1 MKNITGF
8 TVFVIICCG
17 VQAVSAQEKTEKS
30 YIMSL
35 SYLFGF
41 VYGQAEE
48 VVYPSSE
55 YKAELLSQL
64 LWDMKPVFYNGLSLD
79 LSRAQPTERWG
90 FFSNLSLK
98 YGIPG
103 KSGNMEDRD
112 WMSREND
119 ALTNFSSHDNVTREL
134 FFFDAS
140 AGYSFSLVRF
150 LLLRPFIN
158 VSYMR
163 FRFSGMDGYYI
174 YARSLGDDKY
184 ASINENPDKGPFS
197 GKVINYTQEW
207 LYTAPGLS
215 LGLYFLDHVL
225 AELSFQI
232 SPLILCSGLDE
243 HLVRP
248 QKIQFRDSMQGG
260 LFLETGAQ
268 FAFFLAEWFSF
279 SIECSWRYA
288 QKTRGVSYERSYGS
302 GYYMRNGTAGSGL
315 SILDTGIS
323 LKIRL

>member
-1 MKNITGF
+1 MKIITGF

-35 SYLFGF
+35 SYQFGF

-48 VVYPSSE
+48 VVYPAPQ

-64 LWDMKPVFYNGLSLD
+64 LWDMKPVLYNGLTLD
-79 LSRAQPTERWG
+79 FSPASAEQSG
-90 FFSNLSLK
+90 FFAKFSLK

-103 KSGNMEDRD
+103 NSGRMEDRD

-134 FFFDAS
+134 FFLDAR
-140 AGYSFSLVRF
+140 AGYSFFPIRF
-150 LLLRPFIN
+150 LLLKPFIN

-163 FRFSGMDGYYI
+163 FRFSGMDGYSI
-174 YARSLGDDKY
+174 YARPLEDGKY
-184 ASINENPDKGPFS
+184 APINEDPDTGQFS

-207 LYTAPGLS
+207 LYAAPGLS
-215 LGLYFLDHVL
+215 LGLSFLDHFL

-243 HLVRP
+243 HLYGTK
-248 QKIQFRDSMQGG
+248 KIQYRDNMHGG

-268 FAFFLAEWFSF
+268 FAFSPVEWLSF
-279 SIECSWRYA
+279 AIEYSWRYA
-288 QKTRGVSYERSYGS
+288 RKTSGNTYERPYGS
-302 GYYMRNGTAGSGL
+302 GYYARNGTAGSGL
-315 SILDTGIS
+315 SIRDTG
-323 LKIRL
+323 LCMKIRL